1 MASLGLGLGRYRTIV
16 QRRRILFLLINRD
29 LKVRYSDSALGYVW
43 TVLDPLMMGLV
54 YWFVFDVI
62 FNRGKAIA
70 DDPYLLYLLLAMMPW
85 QWAQGCISGST
96 RTLSG
101 EARLIRSVD
110 VPRELWILRLIGSK
124 FIEFMFTIPVLLI
137 FVLGFQQGVNWKIV
151 FFPIAIAMQWMA
163 LFGIALALA
172 PMAVMIPDIERLMRV
187 TNRVLLYMCPVIYGS
202 FAIFEND
209 QIPEWFKQI
218 YAWNPFTTILT
229 LYRVGFFPNEDMP
242 FTVAL
247 RGGISCV
254 VLLVLG
260 VYIFRKLEPA
270 VLKEI

>member
-70 DDPYLLYLLLAMMPW
+70 GDPYLLYLLLAMMPW
-85 QWAQGCISGST
+85 QWAQGCIAGST

-110 VPRELWILRLIGSK
+110 VPRELWILRLIGSR

-151 FFPIAIAMQWMA
+151 FFPIAIGMQWMA

>member
-1 MASLGLGLGRYRTIV
+1 VGRYRTIL

-62 FNRGKAIA
+62 FNRGKDIA
-70 DDPYLLYLLLAMMPW
+70 GDPYLLYLLLAMMPF
-85 QWAQGCISGST
+85 QWAQQCIAGST

-101 EARLIRSVD
+101 SARLIRSVD
-110 VPRELWILRLIGSK
+110 VPREMWLLRMIGSK
-124 FIEFMFTIPVLLI
+124 FVEFLFTIPVLII
-137 FVLGFQQGVNWKIV
+137 FVIGFQQAVNWKILL
-151 FFPIAIAMQWMA
+151 FPVAIGMQWVALMGIAM
-163 LFGIALALA
+163 ALA
-172 PMAVMIPDIERLMRV
+172 PMAVMIPDIERMMRV
-187 TNRVLLYMCPVIYGS
+187 VNRVLLYLCPVIYGS

-209 QIPEWFKQI
+209 KIPDLFKQI

-229 LYRVGFFPNEDMP
+229 MYRAGFFPDEDLP

-247 RGGISCV
+247 RGGLSC
-254 VLLVLG
+254 LLLFAVGLY
-260 VYIFRKLEPA
+260 VFRKLEPA